1 MQKQG
6 GPLEFFNRLGTNPVV
21 SNINKCARPTA
32 SSARNVPA
40 VRPHAARARRR
51 YIDACTC
58 GRDSKAEMHAIRAE
72 LEKKDASIERLEEEI
87 RRKDSEKDNLMQVR
101 RRCACRELA

>member
-1 MQKQG
+1 
-6 GPLEFFNRLGTNPVV
+6 
-21 SNINKCARPTA
+21 
-32 SSARNVPA
+32 
-40 VRPHAARARRR
+40 
-51 YIDACTC
+51 
-58 GRDSKAEMHAIRAE
+58 MHAIRAE